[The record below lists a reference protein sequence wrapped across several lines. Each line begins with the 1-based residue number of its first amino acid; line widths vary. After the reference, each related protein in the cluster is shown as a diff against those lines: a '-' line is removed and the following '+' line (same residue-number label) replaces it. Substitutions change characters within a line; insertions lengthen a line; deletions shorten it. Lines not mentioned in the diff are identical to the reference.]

1 MKETITF
8 YLVRHG
14 EAESNVRGIG
24 NALPEKR
31 KMHLTEKGV
40 QQVNATA
47 SFLATRGIDAILSS
61 PLQRTRETAGIIS
74 EQIGVP
80 VLIDDRL
87 HETGLGI
94 YNDGPIEKFFS
105 KYPDMKMRISPDAE
119 DGTES
124 FIDMRGRIMDFLHDV
139 EKVYLG
145 KKVVIVSHG
154 DVLDQLYGILKQQ
167 SPGQTIDDDWYPEKG
182 SCLEVVWE
190 REKT

>member
-1 MKETITF
+1 MAGKITL

-31 KMHLTEKGV
+31 KMHLTENGIDQVHETATFLSTQGV
-40 QQVNATA
+40 
-47 SFLATRGIDAILSS
+47 DAILAS
-61 PLQRTRETAGIIS
+61 PLARTRETARIIS
-74 EQIGVP
+74 EQTGVL

-105 KYPDMKMRISPDAE
+105 KYPDMKMRISPDPLDGAE
-119 DGTES
+119 SIIET
-124 FIDMRGRIMDFLHDV
+124 RGRVEGFLQDM
-139 EKVYLG
+139 KRVYED

-154 DVLDQLYGILKQQ
+154 DVLDQMYGILKRQ
-167 SPGQTIDDDWYPEKG
+167 SPGQTIDDDWYPQKG
-182 SCLEVVWE
+182 SYKEVIWE
-190 REKT
+190 V